1 MHVPSGLFVYG
12 LYQREQND
20 GTQWKTPVF
29 NGNPFLV
36 NNFKAR
42 LADSAANEN
51 DVWYIKAGIKR
62 AWMAAG
68 ATVLFGEWGRY
79 EDQFT
84 GLCGAPGASP
94 TSDSLVDANG
104 NVVSDN
110 TICRQALPIG
120 VFNQNGG
127 GFAKGE
133 VLLRDAAVTGSTVDR
148 WGLGVVQEI
157 DFAAMH
163 VFARWQ
169 HLDLDLGATD
179 LRIFKDQQQRRVVR
193 NKDFGKNFGTS
204 FEGLDIFQV
213 GGVIFFKRQIH
224 LPN

>member
-12 LYQREQND
+12 LYQREEND

-42 LADSAANEN
+42 SADSAANEN

-62 AWMAAG
+62 AWWAAG

-94 TSDSLVDANG
+94 SSGSLVDANG

-120 VFNQNGG
+120 VVNQNGA

-157 DFAAMH
+157 DSAAMH

-169 HLDLDLGATD
+169 HLDLDLSATD
-179 LRIFKDQQQRRVVR
+179 LRTLKVNNNGALVV

-204 FEGLDIFQV
+204 WEGLDIFQV
-213 GGVIFFKRQIH
+213 GGVIFF
-224 LPN
+224 